1 MFVAILRTTDLNPR
15 VVHLKGGQ
23 GLAHKFE
30 FQVVNFFEVPD
41 CSYNIFFL

>member
-23 GLAHKFE
+23 GLAHKVE
-30 FQVVNFFEVPD
+30 FQVVKLFEAPD
-41 CSYNIFFL
+41 FSYNIFFL